1 MSSNGL
7 ATIYMRAEA
16 APKVVIWNV
25 SSRLHAAPMLY
36 AVLVFNILH
45 PGRFV
50 VDPDAVWLDRA
61 AEGRMNG
68 RQRAGRLRQMATGW
82 MQRMCKE

>member
-1 MSSNGL
+1 
-7 ATIYMRAEA
+7 
-16 APKVVIWNV
+16 
-25 SSRLHAAPMLY
+25 MLY